1 LLQEQTNNPVRVD
14 IVYGL
19 STLGTSALGFVST
32 SWLLYYYA
40 PPEGNPLVPVALFGT
55 VIFISRVF
63 SAVISPYI
71 GYLSDNTRS
80 RWGRRL
86 PYMLLSALPLVAAFV
101 WLWKPPINQESLINL
116 IYLGVMA
123 ILFRLASAF
132 YHVPYQALLP
142 EIASE
147 ERHRIRIS
155 AWQSTFLLLGMMLGG
170 LAGLLIEE
178 LNFEKTILIY
188 AVAIL
193 FLLVLPI
200 FFLREKPNRQ
210 EQEKNQI
217 GFVQSISLAFRNRAF
232 MVFAIVWAIYLMT
245 TTLIQSSV
253 PFIVTEV
260 CQLSESQTVFFY
272 IPGIF
277 ASLAWYPV
285 VTWMANRWGKRK
297 VYMISYLASAI
308 IFPVTMIMGEWMLIS
323 LRFQCV
329 SWAILQAI
337 AISGVVVLSSA
348 FIAEITDDDEEKTGQ
363 RREGVYF
370 AVMKVLDQLFSG
382 VAMFLLPIILLM
394 GRSRLSPQ
402 GPLGVRMTGVVA
414 GILMF
419 VGFLVFLWY
428 PMRTNQ
434 IVAKHFERNNH

>member
-1 LLQEQTNNPVRVD
+1 MLQEQIKPPVRVD

-19 STLGTSALGFVST
+19 STLGTSALGFIST

-40 PPEGNPLVPVALFGT
+40 PPDGNALVPVALIGT
-55 VIFISRVF
+55 VIFISRAF

-86 PYMLLSALPLVAAFV
+86 PYMMLAAFPFVAAFV
-101 WLWKPPINQESLINL
+101 WLWKPPIHYQSHINL

-142 EIASE
+142 EIATAE
-147 ERHRIRIS
+147 QHRIRIS

-188 AVAIL
+188 AATIL
-193 FLLVLPI
+193 PLLVLPI
-200 FFLREKPNRQ
+200 FFLRENPNQ
-210 EQEKNQI
+210 QHEASHQI
-217 GFVQSISLAFRNRAF
+217 GFLQSISLAFRNRAF
-232 MVFAIVWAIYLMT
+232 MVFAMVWAIYLMT
-245 TTLIQSSV
+245 TTLVQSSA

-272 IPGIF
+272 IPGII

-285 VTWMANRWGKRK
+285 VTWMARRWGKRK
-297 VYMISYLASAI
+297 IFMGSYLASAA
-308 IFPVTMIMGEWMLIS
+308 IFPTTMLMGEWMLIS
-323 LRFQCV
+323 LRAQCV
-329 SWAILQAI
+329 SWAILQAV

-348 FIAEITDDDEEKTGQ
+348 FIAEITDDDEGKTGQ

-382 VAMFLLPIILLM
+382 VAMFLLPIILLL
-394 GRSRLSPQ
+394 GRSQFSPR

-419 VGFLVFLWY
+419 VGFLVFLRY
-428 PMRTNQ
+428 PIKTNQ
-434 IVAKHFERNNH
+434 IVANQIERE